1 LIPHRGTKEG
11 SAALVRLAWK
21 GALPGAIREGN
32 MFKPFIRG
40 LLVLACL
47 SPAFALAQQ
56 QTAEI
61 DIPAGSLVS
70 GLDALARQA
79 GVQFVYS
86 ADQLAGLTTHGAH
99 GNLSAQQALTDLL
112 AGTGYSARR
121 DATGAMVIVKTPAQP
136 AAPATSARAPAAAPP
151 AKTLQEVVVTGS
163 RIPRSQI
170 EGPAP
175 VVTITAQDIQQ
186 RGFAN
191 VPDLMTSL
199 TQNLGALDNNQ
210 YTDGFSPGA
219 QAVDLRGLGPNHTL
233 VLVNGRRIADYP
245 QSYGGNSNFTDISNI
260 PTALIDRVE
269 ILSGSASAVYGSD
282 AMSGVINFI
291 LKKKVDGT
299 TIDYR
304 AGGTQHGG
312 GGSQRLDITTGFS
325 KGKFDAVFGLELVDK
340 HPLWAFQRS
349 FTDSRLDSP
358 ADPSDIIASRNFVR
372 TDIDGNYLDPGKA
385 TCDSLSHLDKGTIFY
400 ASRPDYGYDPATDSY
415 IPGYYCGSYYDV
427 GYGTLEN
434 GRKMANLFAT
444 ATYHFNGYTDLY
456 VDVLAGTSHQDSY
469 NTPLQ
474 WYNCEPLNG
483 DCSDTPFYN
492 TATGQVEEW
501 GRQYFTIEENGG
513 FKPGFIRNINNTLS
527 LNTGIRGTFGPDS
540 DWNYEANF
548 EHSQNQL
555 ESKWPA
561 LVAAK
566 AQALY
571 LGPSLGVDPDSGYQM
586 YYAPPSRLYTP
597 LTVAQFRSITNDSTD
612 HDRSRTENWSLTVTN
627 TNLFKL
633 PAGPVGFAGILEYGN
648 SYFGLKADPL
658 SLDGSYYGLH
668 NTDAVGSRSHEAIGY
683 EFSVPVFS
691 KLTVTTAGRFDRYSY
706 GDTNAGKFTYALGLE
721 YRPIQSLLLRGSL
734 STGFRAPDLSYLYAG
749 MSGSSSGGTDYYLC
763 RLLEPDTGPDYYDD
777 CSYGDVGFNGRSH
790 GSTTLKDETSKSL
803 TYGFVFAPTPNF
815 DISADYYRIKLNN
828 EVEYQDSD
836 TILREEA
843 DCRLG
848 PLDINSSFCQQVVSQ
863 VVRNPSDA
871 PFEPNAITSVLV
883 LPINAAIDQTSGV
896 DFNAHYRLNAQ
907 RFGTFDFNLGATY
920 VIRHTTQLSKD
931 SPVDNEMTDIYYYLI
946 PRTKANASVTWNIH
960 DFTATLY
967 GSRLGGIPNYDGT
980 TRLGPTFLYNLTMG
994 YKVTPGINVSLV
1006 VDNLFDKRPPRDD
1019 TWTSYPYYS
1028 RNWFSAVGRAYFV
1041 DLSIKFGGTNGI

>member
-1 LIPHRGTKEG
+1 MVKPCMRCLLIRT
-11 SAALVRLAWK
+11 RLILGGLIFDGMIA
-21 GALPGAIREGN
+21 GGAI
-32 MFKPFIRG
+32 
-40 LLVLACL
+40 LA
-47 SPAFALAQQ
+47 SISPIPAFAQQ
-56 QTAEI
+56 RAAAADIE
-61 DIPAGSLVS
+61 IPAGSLVAA
-70 GLDALARQA
+70 LDALTRQT
-79 GVQFVYS
+79 GMQFVYS
-86 ADQLAGLTTHGAH
+86 ADQLAGLRTRGAH
-99 GNLSAQQALTDLL
+99 GRITAQQALADLL
-112 AGTGYSARR
+112 AGTGYHARN
-121 DATGAMVIVKTPAQP
+121 DASGAVVIVKDAQP
-136 AAPATSARAPAAAPP
+136 EAPASYQPAPQTRPEPP
-151 AKTLQEVVVTGS
+151 RTLHEITVTGS

-175 VVTITAQDIQQ
+175 VVTITAQDIAR
-186 RGFAN
+186 RGFAD

-260 PTALIDRVE
+260 PTALIERVE

-282 AMSGVINFI
+282 AISGVINFI
-291 LKKKVDGT
+291 LKKKADGT

-312 GGSQRLDITTGFS
+312 GASQRLDITSGFS
-325 KGKFDAVFGLELVDK
+325 RGKFDTIFGLELVDK

-372 TDIDGNYLDPGKA
+372 EDIDQNYIDPGKA
-385 TCDSLSHLDKGTIFY
+385 TCDRLSYLDKGTIFH
-400 ASRPDYGYDPATDSY
+400 ASRDGYAPPDGDG
-415 IPGYYCGSYYDV
+415 PGYYCGSYSDV

-434 GRKMANLFAT
+434 GRRMANFFGS
-444 ATYHFNGYTDLY
+444 ATYHFNDFTDFYL
-456 VDVLAGTSHQDSY
+456 DVLAGTSHQDSY

-483 DCSDTPFYN
+483 DCTDTPFYN
-492 TATGQVEEW
+492 TATGQVELW
-501 GRQYFTIEENGG
+501 GRHYFTIEENGG
-513 FKPGFIRNINNTLS
+513 FKPGEIRNINNTLS
-527 LNTGIRGTFGPDS
+527 LNTGIKGTFGADS

-561 LVAAK
+561 LIAAK

-571 LGPSLGVDPDSGYQM
+571 LGPSLGVDPGSGYQM

-597 LTVAQFRSITNDSTD
+597 LTVAQFRSITQDSIDNDN
-612 HDRSRTENWSLTVTN
+612 SRTENWSLTLTN
-627 TNLFKL
+627 TSLFKL
-633 PAGPVGFAGILEYGN
+633 PAGPVGFAGIAEYGN

-668 NTDAVGSRSHEAIGY
+668 NTNAVGSRSHAALGY
-683 EFSVPVFS
+683 EFSIPVLS
-691 KLTVTTAGRFDRYSY
+691 RLTVTTAGRFDRYSY
-706 GDTNAGKFTYALGLE
+706 SDTNSGKFTYALGLE
-721 YRPIQSLLLRGSL
+721 YRPFESLLLRGSY

-763 RLLEPDTGPDYYDD
+763 RLLEPDTGPDFFDN
-777 CSYGDVGFNGRSH
+777 CSNGDVGFNGRSH
-790 GSTTLKDETSKSL
+790 GSTALKDETSKSF
-803 TYGFVFAPTPNF
+803 TYGFVFAPAPNF
-815 DISADYYRIKLNN
+815 DVSADYYRIKLNN
-828 EVEYQDSD
+828 EVVYQDSD
-836 TILREEA
+836 TVLREEA

-848 PLDINSSFCQQVVSQ
+848 PLDINSAFCQQVIGQ
-863 VVRNPSDA
+863 VVRNPPNA
-871 PFEPNAITSVLV
+871 PFNPDGITSVLV

-896 DFNAHYRLNAQ
+896 DLNAHYHLNAQ
-907 RFGTFDFNLGATY
+907 RFGSFDFSFGATY
-920 VIRHTTQLSKD
+920 VIMHTTRLSAD
-931 SPVDNEMTDIYYYLI
+931 SPVDNELTDLFYWLI
-946 PRTKANASVTWNIH
+946 PRTKANASATWNFH

-980 TRLGPTFLYNLTMG
+980 QRMGPTFLYNLTLG
-994 YKVTPGINVSLV
+994 YKVAPGINVSMA
-1006 VDNLFDKRPPRDD
+1006 VDNLFDARPPRDT

-1028 RNWFSAVGRAYFV
+1028 RNWFSPVGRAYFV
-1041 DLSIKFGGTNGI
+1041 DLSVKLGGKHGL

>member
-1 LIPHRGTKEG
+1 MSKL
-11 SAALVRLAWK
+11 
-21 GALPGAIREGN
+21 
-32 MFKPFIRG
+32 FIRFALMCG
-40 LLVLACL
+40 LLLPAL
-47 SPAFALAQQ
+47 AFA
-56 QTAEI
+56 QTPAAGEI
-61 DIPAGSLVS
+61 DIPAGSLVAA
-70 GLDALARQA
+70 LDQLGHQT
-79 GVQFVYS
+79 GMQFVYDAS
-86 ADQLAGLTTHGAH
+86 QLSGAQTRGVHGAQT
-99 GNLSAQQALTDLL
+99 AQQALTDLL

-121 DATGAMVIVKTPAQP
+121 DASGAMVIVKSVARPARP
-136 AAPATSARAPAAAPP
+136 AASAPAPQTEAPP
-151 AKTLQEVVVTGS
+151 AKTLKEVVVTGS

-186 RGFAN
+186 RGFAS

-269 ILSGSASAVYGSD
+269 VLSGSASAVYGSD

-291 LKKKVDGT
+291 LKKRVDGT

-312 GGSQRLDITTGFS
+312 GGSQRLDITSGFS
-325 KGKFDAVFGLELVDK
+325 NGKFDTVFGLELVDK
-340 HPLWAFQRS
+340 RPLWAFQRS

-372 TDIDGNYLDPGKA
+372 TDVDGDYLDPGKA
-385 TCDSLSHLDKGTIFY
+385 TCDKLSYLDQGTIFY
-400 ASRPDYGYDPATDSY
+400 ASRDEYGYDPVTDSY
-415 IPGYYCGSYYDV
+415 VPGYYCGSYADV

-434 GRKMANLFAT
+434 SRKMANLFAT
-444 ATYHFNGYTDLY
+444 ATFHFNDYTDFY
-456 VDVLAGTSHQDSY
+456 VDVLGGTSHQNSY

-483 DCSDTPFYN
+483 DCADTPFYN

-513 FKPGFIRNINNTLS
+513 FKPGEIRNINNTLS
-527 LNTGIRGTFGPDS
+527 LNAGIKGTFGADS

-548 EHSQNQL
+548 EHSQNKL
-555 ESKWPA
+555 EEKWPA

-612 HDRSRTENWSLTVTN
+612 HDKSRAENWSLTLTN

-633 PAGPVGFAGILEYGN
+633 PAGPVGFAAIAEYGN
-648 SYFGLKADPL
+648 QYFGLKADPL

-668 NTDAVGSRSHEAIGY
+668 NTDAVGSRSHAAVGY

-691 KLTVTTAGRFDRYSY
+691 KLTVTTAGRYDRYSY
-706 GDTNAGKFTYALGLE
+706 GDTNAGKFTYAIGLE

-734 STGFRAPDLSYLYAG
+734 STGFRAPDLAYLYAG
-749 MSGSSSGGTDYYLC
+749 PSGSSSGGTDYYLC

-777 CSYGDVGFNGRSH
+777 CDYGDVGFNGRSH
-790 GSTTLKDETSKSL
+790 GSTALKDETSRSL
-803 TYGFVFAPTPNF
+803 TYGFVFAPTSNF

-836 TILREEA
+836 KILREEA

-848 PLDINSSFCQQVVSQ
+848 PLDINSSFCQQVISQ
-863 VVRNPSDA
+863 VVRNPPTA
-871 PFEPNAITSVLV
+871 QFEPNAITSVLV
-883 LPINAAIDQTSGV
+883 LPINAASDKTSGI
-896 DFNAHYRLNAQ
+896 DFNAHYRLNAR

-920 VIRHTTQLSKD
+920 VIRHTTQLSAD

-946 PRTKANASVTWNIH
+946 PRTKANASVTWNIR

-980 TRLGPTFLYNLTMG
+980 QRLGPTFLYNATLG
-994 YKVTPGINVSLV
+994 YRVTPDINVSLV
-1006 VDNLFDKRPPRDD
+1006 VDNLFDSRPPHDS

-1041 DLSIKFGGTNGI
+1041 EMSVKLGGRHGM

>member
-1 LIPHRGTKEG
+1 MLKSFLRC
-11 SAALVRLAWK
+11 
-21 GALPGAIREGN
+21 
-32 MFKPFIRG
+32 
-40 LLVLACL
+40 LLVLAL
-47 SPAFALAQQ
+47 LLPPLAFAQKQAI
-56 QTAEI
+56 EI
-61 DIPAGSLVS
+61 DVPAGNLVTA
-70 GLDALARQA
+70 LDTLARQT
-79 GVQFVYS
+79 GLQFVYS
-86 ADQLAGLTTHGAH
+86 ADQLAGLHTRGAH
-99 GNLSAQQALTDLL
+99 GRLSAQQALAELL
-112 AGTGYSARR
+112 SGTGYRARR
-121 DATGAMVIVKTPAQP
+121 DASGAVVIVRNPVKPV
-136 AAPATSARAPAAAPP
+136 APAASASANPSGDQPP
-151 AKTLQEVVVTGS
+151 RTLQEVVVTGS
-163 RIPRSQI
+163 RIPRTQI

-175 VVTITAQDIQQ
+175 VVTITAQDIQR

-260 PTALIDRVE
+260 PTALIERVE

-304 AGGTQHGG
+304 AGGTEHGG
-312 GGSQRLDITTGFS
+312 YGSQRLDITSGFS
-325 KGKFDAVFGLELVDK
+325 KGKLDTAFGLELVDQK
-340 HPLWAFQRS
+340 PLWAYQRS

-358 ADPSDIIASRNFVR
+358 ADPSDIIPSRNFLR
-372 TDIDGNYLDPGKA
+372 TDVDGNYLDPGKA
-385 TCDSLSHLDKGTIFY
+385 TCDKLSYLDHGTIRY

-415 IPGYYCGSYYDV
+415 VPGYYCGSYSDV

-434 GRKMANLFAT
+434 GRRMANFFGT
-444 ATYHFNGYTDLY
+444 ATYHLNGFTDLY

-469 NTPLQ
+469 NTPLD

-483 DCSDTPFYN
+483 DCTDTPFFN
-492 TATGQVEEW
+492 TATGQIEEW
-501 GRQYFTIEENGG
+501 GRDYFTIEENGG
-513 FKPGFIRNINNTLS
+513 FKPGEIRNIDNTLS
-527 LNTGIRGTFGPDS
+527 LNTGIKGTFGIDS

-548 EHSQNQL
+548 EHSQNTL

-597 LTVAQFRSITNDSTD
+597 LTVAQFRSITQDSID
-612 HDRSRTENWSLTVTN
+612 HDKSRAENWSFTLTN

-633 PAGPVGFAGILEYGN
+633 PAGPVGFAGIVEYGN

-668 NTDAVGSRSHEAIGY
+668 NTDAVGSRDHAAVGY

-691 KLTVTTAGRFDRYSY
+691 QLTVTTAGRYDRYSY
-706 GDTNAGKFTYALGLE
+706 GDTNAGKFTYALGFE
-721 YRPIQSLLLRGSL
+721 YRPFRSLLLRGSL

-749 MSGSSSGGTDYYLC
+749 ISGSSSDGTDYYQC
-763 RLLEPDTGPDYYDD
+763 RVLEPDTGPDFYDNCD
-777 CSYGDVGFNGRSH
+777 YGDVSYNGRSH
-790 GSTTLKDETSKSL
+790 GSTSLQDETSKSL
-803 TYGFVFAPTPNF
+803 TYGFVYAPTPNF
-815 DISADYYRIKLNN
+815 DISADYYRIKIKN

-836 TILREEA
+836 TVLREEA

-848 PLDINSSFCQQVVSQ
+848 STLDGTPVDGNSAFCRQVESQ
-863 VVRNPSDA
+863 VVRNPADA
-871 PFEPNAITSVLV
+871 LYNPNGITSVLV

-896 DFNAHYRLNAQ
+896 DFNAHYRLNTA
-907 RFGTFDFNLGATY
+907 RAGSFDFNLGATY
-920 VIRHTTQLSKD
+920 VIRHTTQLSAD

-946 PRTKANASVTWNIH
+946 PRTKANASVTWNYR

-980 TRLGPTFLYNLTMG
+980 QRLGPTFQYNLTMG
-994 YKVTPGINVSLV
+994 YRVAPTVNVSLV
-1006 VDNLFDKRPPRDD
+1006 VDNLFDARPPHDS

-1028 RNWFSAVGRAYFV
+1028 RNWFSPVGRAYFV
-1041 DLSIKFGGTNGI
+1041 DLSVKLGGKHGG

>member
-1 LIPHRGTKEG
+1 MFKLFAR
-11 SAALVRLAWK
+11 SFLALAC
-21 GALPGAIREGN
+21 ALPAWA
-32 MFKPFIRG
+32 
-40 LLVLACL
+40 VA
-47 SPAFALAQQ
+47 Q
-56 QTAEI
+56 QTAQI
-61 DIPAGSLVS
+61 DIPAGNLVTA
-70 GLDALARQA
+70 LDTLARQT

-86 ADQLAGLTTHGAH
+86 ADQLAGLDTRGVHGD
-99 GNLSAQQALTDLL
+99 LSAQQALADLL
-112 AGTGYSARR
+112 AGTGYHARR
-121 DATGAMVIVKTPAQP
+121 DASGAVVIVKDAATPT
-136 AAPATSARAPAAAPP
+136 APSPSTSTQSSAPP
-151 AKTLQEVVVTGS
+151 PKTLQEVVVTGS

-175 VVTITAQDIQQ
+175 VVAITAQDIQQ
-186 RGFAN
+186 RGFAS

-260 PTALIDRVE
+260 PTALIERVE

-299 TIDYR
+299 TLDYR

-312 GGSQRLDITTGFS
+312 GGSQRLDITSGFS

-340 HPLWAFQRS
+340 RPLWAFQRS
-349 FTDSRLDSP
+349 YTDSRLDSP

-372 TDIDGNYLDPGKA
+372 TDVDGNYLDPGSA
-385 TCDSLSHLDKGTIFY
+385 TCGKLSYLDRGTIFH
-400 ASRPDYGYDPATDSY
+400 AARPDYGYDPVTDSY
-415 IPGYYCGSYYDV
+415 IPGYYCGSYADV

-434 GRKMANLFAT
+434 SRKMANLFAT
-444 ATYHFNGYTDLY
+444 ATFHFNDYTDFY

-483 DCSDTPFYN
+483 DCADTPFYN

-501 GRQYFTIEENGG
+501 GRSYFTIEENGG
-513 FKPGFIRNINNTLS
+513 FRPGFIRNINNTLS
-527 LNTGIRGTFGPDS
+527 LNTGVKGTVGRDS

-548 EHSQNQL
+548 EHSQNKL

-561 LVAAK
+561 LIAAN

-571 LGPSLGVDPDSGYQM
+571 LGPSLGIDPDSGYQM

-597 LTVAQFRSITNDSTD
+597 LTVAQFRSITQDSI
-612 HDRSRTENWSLTVTN
+612 DRDQSRAENWSLTVTN
-627 TNLFKL
+627 TNFFRL
-633 PAGPVGFAGILEYGN
+633 PAGPVGFAGIAEYGN

-668 NTDAVGSRSHEAIGY
+668 NTDAVGSRSHAAVGY

-691 KLTVTTAGRFDRYSY
+691 QLTVTTAGRYDRYSY
-706 GDTNAGKFTYALGLE
+706 GETDSGKFTYALGLE
-721 YRPIQSLLLRGSL
+721 YRPFQSLLLRGSL

-749 MSGSSSGGTDYYLC
+749 LSGSSSGGTDYYLC
-763 RLLEPDTGPDYYDD
+763 RVANPDPGYDCFDDSDWDIDY
-777 CSYGDVGFNGRSH
+777 NGRSH
-790 GSTTLKDETSKSL
+790 GSTTLKDETSKSF

-815 DISADYYRIKLNN
+815 DISADYYRIKLEN

-836 TILREEA
+836 TILRREA

-848 PLDINSSFCQQVVSQ
+848 RDANGNPVDGNSPFCQLIESQ
-863 VVRNPSDA
+863 VVRNPA
-871 PFEPNAITSVLV
+871 NAAYNPEGVTSVLV
-883 LPINAAIDQTSGV
+883 LPINAASDETSGV
-896 DFNAHYRLNAQ
+896 DFNTHYRLNTA
-907 RFGTFDFNLGATY
+907 RLGTFDFNLGATY
-920 VIRHTTQLSKD
+920 VIRHTTQLSPEL
-931 SPVDNEMTDIYYYLI
+931 PVDNEMTDIYYYLI
-946 PRTKANASVTWNIH
+946 PRTKANASVTWNFH

-980 TRLGPTFLYNLTMG
+980 QRMGPTFLYNATFG
-994 YKVTPGINVSLV
+994 YRVTPGINVSLV
-1006 VDNLFDKRPPRDD
+1006 VDNLFDSRPPRDT

-1041 DLSIKFGGTNGI
+1041 DLSIKFGGKNGM